1 MKHIFARRRGNIVA
15 MTAVLMIVL
24 IAFVALAVDIGYLY
38 TVRNEL
44 QRAAD
49 AAAIAATWELI
60 DKDSEPG
67 TQTAGGLAESA
78 RNKAVQFAGLNKVA
92 NAAPTLATS
101 DVSVGYI
108 ADPSD
113 PNEPLVATPTGKLPN
128 AVFVR
133 IQRTSAQ
140 NGEIPLFFARA
151 FGFQQKASQAQATA
165 ALRSGAIGF
174 TTPADGSNLGILP
187 FALDEDTWN
196 NLSINGTDSW
206 TYNPTTRTVTAGCDG
221 ILECNLY
228 PQGTGQPG
236 NRGTVDIG
244 PHNNNT
250 ADIQRQI
257 VQGVS
262 ASDLSYMAGGEIRIP
277 EDTGILHLNGD
288 TGISAGVKEELNSI
302 IGDPKVIPIFRT
314 VVGPGNNADYSIVKF
329 VGVRVLDVKL
339 TGSMASKRVTIQ
351 PCNVVMK
358 GAIYSEGTSRTDY
371 VYSPVWLVR

>member
-1 MKHIFARRRGNIVA
+1 MKHTFARRRGNIVA

-24 IAFVALAVDIGYLY
+24 ISFVALAVDVGYLY

-60 DKDSEPG
+60 DKNSEPG
-67 TQTAGGLAESA
+67 TQTAEGLAESA
-78 RNKAVQFAGLNKVA
+78 RNKAVQFAALNRVG
-92 NAAPTLATS
+92 NAAPALATS
-101 DVSVGYI
+101 DVNVGYI
-108 ADPSD
+108 SDPSD
-113 PNEPLVATPTGKLPN
+113 PSQPMVATPTGKLPN

-151 FGFQQKASQAQATA
+151 FGFQQAASQAQATA

-174 TTPADGSNLGILP
+174 TTPSDGSSLGILP
-187 FALDEDTWN
+187 FALDEETWN
-196 NLSINGTDSW
+196 SLSINGTDSW
-206 TYNPTTRTVTAGCDG
+206 CYNPSTKTVTAGCDG

-244 PHNNNT
+244 GPNNNT
-250 ADIQRQI
+250 ADIKRQI
-257 VQGVS
+257 VDGVS
-262 ASDLSYMAGGEIRIP
+262 ATDLSYMGGELKIP
-277 EDTGILHLNGD
+277 EDTGILHLYGD
-288 TGISAGVKEELNSI
+288 TGISAGVKEELASI
-302 IGDPKVIPIFRT
+302 IGQPKIIPIFRT
-314 VVGPGNNADYSIVKF
+314 VFGPGNNADYSIVKF
-329 VGVRVLDVKL
+329 VGIRVLDVKL
-339 TGSMASKRVTIQ
+339 TGSMASKRLTIQ
-351 PCNVVMK
+351 PCNVVIK
-358 GAIYSEGTSRTDY
+358 GAIYSEGATRTDY